1 MYVLR
6 VRRVRFE
13 QVAEH
18 GPGRPLGVEDNCSED
33 DLTSAQVAPV
43 TKHTYVGTYL
53 LRAGAGECGTWPA
66 SVA

>member
-1 MYVLR
+1 M
-6 VRRVRFE
+6 
-13 QVAEH
+13 AEH
-18 GPGRPLGVEDNCSED
+18 GLRRPLGVEANCSED

-43 TKHTYVGTYL
+43 TIHTYVGTYL